1 MTGSAEQSISPREE
15 RMHCFVASPLAMTG
29 YRSNF
34 QQPKL
39 RSALTF
45 DRVKIRGNR
54 IDRYVR
60 AVRDGQAIT
69 PRHHYPESRAQV
81 GASRIDHGVH
91 STGEWPICHGVF
103 CRSLI
108 ERGESGIRNIL
119 KPAISGNPSA
129 ASGDTKARTAAGTSL
144 LISRSIALV

>member
-15 RMHCFVASPLAMTG
+15 RMDCFVASPLAMTG

-60 AVRDGQAIT
+60 AVRDGQALT

-81 GASRIDHGVH
+81 GASRIDHGAH
-91 STGEWPICHGVF
+91 TTGECPICHRAF
-103 CRSLI
+103 N

-119 KPAISGNPSA
+119 KPATSGNPSA
-129 ASGDTKARTAAGTSL
+129 ASGDTKARTAAGTSP
-144 LISRSIALV
+144 LISRLIAFV

>member
-1 MTGSAEQSISPREE
+1 MIGSAKQSISPREE
-15 RMHCFVASPLAMTG
+15 RMHCFVASRLAMTR

-69 PRHHYPESRAQV
+69 RGTIILNLALRSGLRASIT
-81 GASRIDHGVH
+81 AY
-91 STGEWPICHGVF
+91 
-103 CRSLI
+103 
-108 ERGESGIRNIL
+108 IRLANGRFVMVY
-119 KPAISGNPSA
+119 SVV
-129 ASGDTKARTAAGTSL
+129 R
-144 LISRSIALV
+144 